1 MTERANRAAAVLD
14 ATEAARA
21 LVAAPRSEFDSW
33 RYEASEPATCKDHLP
48 VAPTPSVSVEPVA
61 WRDHV
66 EQRIRSWR
74 QRTMNK
80 SGDRLAIDDFMG
92 QESIDDLVDFV
103 CDEFASPQ
111 SPVSG
116 QPNARLVE
124 ALRDAIELDPAASCQ
139 DGVMRRCRC
148 LRCVVTRGREV
159 LASVEAAQK
168 GTT

>member
-1 MTERANRAAAVLD
+1 MLSELD
-14 ATEAARA
+14 ASATAA
-21 LVAAPRSEFDSW
+21 E
-33 RYEASEPATCKDHLP
+33 
-48 VAPTPSVSVEPVA
+48 PTPSVSAEPVA

-111 SPVSG
+111 PPVSG

-124 ALRDAIELDPAASCQ
+124 ALREAEEYIAQHSQANGYGLRDHDHDRYERLPLLERLSAALS
-139 DGVMRRCRC
+139 
-148 LRCVVTRGREV
+148 
-159 LASVEAAQK
+159 AAEAAQK